1 LHGIFQRLHLSSRN
15 QILKLQHM
23 KKYILTIVL
32 ATVAMTA
39 SVAQEKTAPRTEFT
53 VELSTSSLEVK
64 AGEIK
69 ELTLTLNRSKQYSKS
84 KATLGLSSGLPQ
96 GVTVTFEPTDG
107 VLESSVVKVAVAE
120 HAKAGNYMI
129 ILNST
134 MQHKSKGATLKLVV
148 TEGTGEAVSK
158 N

>member
-1 LHGIFQRLHLSSRN
+1 
-15 QILKLQHM
+15 M

-32 ATVAMTA
+32 AAAVLTA

-53 VELSTSSLEVK
+53 VELSTSSLEIK
-64 AGEIK
+64 AGETK

-84 KATLGLSSGLPQ
+84 KATLGLSSGLPE
-96 GVTVTFEPTDG
+96 GVTVTFEPTEG
-107 VLESSVVKVAVAE
+107 VLDNSIVKVAVAE
-120 HAKAGNYMI
+120 HTKAGSYMI

-148 TEGTGEAVSK
+148 TGGAGEAVSK

>member
-1 LHGIFQRLHLSSRN
+1 
-15 QILKLQHM
+15 M
-23 KKYILTIVL
+23 KKYILAMAL
-32 ATVAMTA
+32 AVAAFTA

-53 VELSTSSLEVK
+53 VELSTSSLEIK
-64 AGEIK
+64 AGETK

-84 KATLGLSSGLPQ
+84 KATLGLSSGLPE
-96 GVTVTFEPTDG
+96 GVTITFEPTEG
-107 VLESSVVKVAVAE
+107 VVDNSIVKVAVAQ
-120 HAKAGNYMI
+120 HTKAGNYMI

-148 TEGTGEAVSK
+148 TGTEEAVSK

>member
-1 LHGIFQRLHLSSRN
+1 
-15 QILKLQHM
+15 M

-32 ATVAMTA
+32 AAAAFTA
-39 SVAQEKTAPRTEFT
+39 SVAQEKTTPRTEFT
-53 VELSTSSLEVK
+53 VELSTSSLEIK
-64 AGEIK
+64 AGETK

-120 HAKAGNYMI
+120 NAKAGNYMI

-134 MQHKSKGATLKLVV
+134 MQHKSKGTTLKLIVI
-148 TEGTGEAVSK
+148 EGTTEAVSK

>member
-1 LHGIFQRLHLSSRN
+1 
-15 QILKLQHM
+15 M
-23 KKYILTIVL
+23 KKYLLTIVL
-32 ATVAMTA
+32 AAAAMTA

-53 VELSTSSLEVK
+53 VELSTTSLEVK
-64 AGEIK
+64 AGETK

-107 VLESSVVKVAVAE
+107 VLENSVVKVAVAE
-120 HAKAGNYMI
+120 NAKAGNYMI

-134 MQHKSKGATLKLVV
+134 IQHKSKGATLKLIV
-148 TEGTGEAVSK
+148 TEGTGETVSK

>member
-1 LHGIFQRLHLSSRN
+1 
-15 QILKLQHM
+15 M

-32 ATVAMTA
+32 ATAAMTA

>member
-1 LHGIFQRLHLSSRN
+1 
-15 QILKLQHM
+15 M

-32 ATVAMTA
+32 AAAAITA

-53 VELSTSSLEVK
+53 VELSASSLEVR
-64 AGEIK
+64 AGETK

-96 GVTVTFEPTDG
+96 GVTITFEPTDG

-134 MQHKSKGATLKLVV
+134 MQYKSKGATLKLIV

>member
-1 LHGIFQRLHLSSRN
+1 
-15 QILKLQHM
+15 M

-32 ATVAMTA
+32 AAAAMTA

-64 AGEIK
+64 AGETK
-69 ELTLTLNRSKQYSKS
+69 EITLTLNRSKQYSKS

-134 MQHKSKGATLKLVV
+134 MQQKSKGTTLKLIVS
-148 TEGTGEAVSK
+148 EGTGETVSK

>member
-1 LHGIFQRLHLSSRN
+1 
-15 QILKLQHM
+15 M

-32 ATVAMTA
+32 AAAAITA

-53 VELSTSSLEVK
+53 IELSTSSLEVR
-64 AGEIK
+64 AGETK

-96 GVTVTFEPTDG
+96 GVTITFEPTDG

-134 MQHKSKGATLKLVV
+134 MQYKSKGATLKLIV

>member
-1 LHGIFQRLHLSSRN
+1 
-15 QILKLQHM
+15 M

-32 ATVAMTA
+32 AAAAITA

-53 VELSTSSLEVK
+53 VELSTSSLEVR
-64 AGEIK
+64 AGETK

-96 GVTVTFEPTDG
+96 GVTITFEPTDG

-134 MQHKSKGATLKLVV
+134 MQYKSKGATLKLIV

>member
-1 LHGIFQRLHLSSRN
+1 
-15 QILKLQHM
+15 M

-32 ATVAMTA
+32 ATAAMTA

-53 VELSTSSLEVK
+53 VELSASSLEVK
-64 AGEIK
+64 AGETK

>member
-1 LHGIFQRLHLSSRN
+1 
-15 QILKLQHM
+15 M

-32 ATVAMTA
+32 ATAAMTA

-64 AGEIK
+64 AGETK

>member
-1 LHGIFQRLHLSSRN
+1 
-15 QILKLQHM
+15 M

-32 ATVAMTA
+32 AAAAMTA
-39 SVAQEKTAPRTEFT
+39 SVAQEKIAPRTEFT

-64 AGEIK
+64 AGETK

-84 KATLGLSSGLPQ
+84 KATLGLSSGLPE

-134 MQHKSKGATLKLVV
+134 MQHRSKGATLKLVV